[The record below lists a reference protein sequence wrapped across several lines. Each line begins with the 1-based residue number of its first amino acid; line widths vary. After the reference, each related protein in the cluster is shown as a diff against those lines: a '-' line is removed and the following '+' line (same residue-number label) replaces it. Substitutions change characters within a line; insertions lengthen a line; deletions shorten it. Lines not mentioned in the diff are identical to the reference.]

1 MKVYQINKKD
11 GLSNQFIV
19 LVTLI
24 VGFLIITLIAPVFVG
39 RIASAQLDGDYLPIP
54 DDGITESGDYAGT
67 LVSDELEREF
77 LIHVPDDYD
86 PETAVPLVIT
96 FHGFNEGAERHA
108 ASSEF
113 IGLSDDEGFV
123 VVIPQGRGSNPSWR
137 VSAAANRRSRSDTQF
152 ARDLIQFMQAH
163 LNIDSDRIYI
173 TGFSMGGGLANRIA
187 CDLSEVVAAVAPVA
201 GAYQPDDECEPQQ
214 SVPMIT
220 LHGLVDNTTP
230 FNGGDNRPHV
240 GDLYEVWAG
249 WNECT
254 AEPVDAALDDGVN
267 AQTWMECRN
276 NATVTVITYDDLGHF
291 FPEGGAALIW
301 EFFEEHSRSDIEDD
315 MDDAVDSE
323 SDEDDEDIE
332 EGVG

>member
-1 MKVYQINKKD
+1 MKVYQTNKKD
-11 GLSNQFIV
+11 GLSSQFIV

-24 VGFLIITLIAPVFVG
+24 VGFLIITLIAPVFA
-39 RIASAQLDGDYLPIP
+39 RRTALAQLDGDYLAIP

-67 LVSDELEREF
+67 LVSDDLEREF
-77 LIHVPDDYD
+77 LIHVPDGYD

-108 ASSEF
+108 TSSEF
-113 IGLSDDEGFV
+113 LGLSDDVGFV
-123 VVIPQGRGSNPSWR
+123 VVIPQGRGANPSWR

-152 ARDLIQFMQAH
+152 TRDLIQFMQDH

-201 GAYQPDDECEPQQ
+201 GFYQPDDECEPQQ
-214 SVPMIT
+214 PVPMIT
-220 LHGLVDNTTP
+220 LHGLVDNDVP
-230 FNGGDNRPHV
+230 FNGDANSPHV
-240 GDLYEVWAG
+240 GELYEAWAG

-254 AEPVDAALDDGVN
+254 VEPVDAALDDGVN
-267 AQTWMECRN
+267 AKTWLECRN
-276 NATVTVITYDDLGHF
+276 NATVTVITYDDLGHV
-291 FPEGGAALIW
+291 FPEDGAALIW